1 MSEQTGAP
9 AEGAQGQTAEQNPTQ
24 GEPADKPLGPNGE
37 KALKAE
43 REARATAERTAAEL
57 QAQLD
62 KINEANLSE
71 LEKAQKAAQ
80 EAQSQLAQIT
90 RLNTRNQVALAKG
103 VPADLVEFLTGDSE
117 QEIAAKADVL
127 LARLNAPTT
136 PQPDPSQG
144 AQGTAGPKS
153 VADQF
158 ADWSDATFSAT

>member
-80 EAQSQLAQIT
+80 DAQSQLAEVT
-90 RLNTRNQVALAKG
+90 RQNTRNAVALEKG
-103 VPADLVEFLTGDSE
+103 VPADLVEFLTGDSKD
-117 QEIAAKADVL
+117 EIAAKADTL
-127 LARLNAPTT
+127 LARLNAPKT

-144 AQGTAGPKS
+144 ARGAGGPKS

-158 ADWSDATFSAT
+158 ANWSEETFSAI